1 MIDTH
6 AHLDEVENVE
16 DAIERG
22 RQAGLIAIIALGQS
36 YESNQKV
43 LELAVRHKGF
53 VFPALGLH
61 PWEISK
67 ELPSLDRSLSLIEDN
82 LSSAVA
88 LGEVGLD
95 YDKRA
100 RALAGKEVQQ
110 SVLRDLLTL
119 ANKFSKPVSMHS
131 RYATNDCLAIVAGAG
146 LTRVVFHWF
155 TGSSG
160 SLEAL
165 VKAGHSISA
174 TPAAEYHLDHRRA
187 IQDVPMGQLLLETDC
202 PVEYGREV
210 RYRAGPEHLVRSL
223 NAVAGIRSL
232 DSAVV
237 ARVTTRNAR
246 ALFNIG

>member
-6 AHLDEVENVE
+6 AHLDEVENVA

-22 RQAGLIAIIALGQS
+22 RQAGLVAIIAPGQS

-43 LELAVRHKGF
+43 LELAERHKGF

-61 PWEISK
+61 PWEMSR

-100 RALAGKEVQQ
+100 LALAGKDVQQ
-110 SVLRDLLTL
+110 SVLRDLLAL
-119 ANKFSKPVSMHS
+119 ARKFNKPVSLHS
-131 RYATNDCLAIVAGAG
+131 RYATNDCLTIVAGAG

-187 IQDVPMGQLLLETDC
+187 IQDVPIGRLLLETDC
-202 PVEYGREV
+202 PVEYGREE

-223 NAVAGIRSL
+223 NAVAAIRGIEPG
-232 DSAVV
+232 DV
-237 ARVTTRNAR
+237 ARRTTENAMD
-246 ALFNIG
+246 LFSIG